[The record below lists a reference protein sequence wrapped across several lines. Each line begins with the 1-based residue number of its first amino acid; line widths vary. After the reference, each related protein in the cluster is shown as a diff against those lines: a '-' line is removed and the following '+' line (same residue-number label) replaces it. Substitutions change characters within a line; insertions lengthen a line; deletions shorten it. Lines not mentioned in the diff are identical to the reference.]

1 MQTLFA
7 PAVALMNRL
16 RYRSKFLLFGM
27 ALSVV
32 LGVLL
37 YSVYSLL
44 SRDIYTARNELN
56 GLQMVKP
63 LNRMAQFMQQH
74 RGLSSGVLNG
84 NEAMKDKRAAKEKE
98 VVEAVVAADA
108 SLSPAL
114 RENQIWKS
122 VRQDWEE
129 IRAQGLSWS
138 GPDNIKRHTQ
148 MIAKALQFMAEV
160 ADANNLTLDPA
171 MDTYYFMD
179 TVVSKMPAILEQL
192 GVTRARGTG
201 VLSAKELSPQMKV
214 DLASQLAVMIGAL
227 AR

>member
-1 MQTLFA
+1 M
-7 PAVALMNRL
+7 
-16 RYRSKFLLFGM
+16 
-27 ALSVV
+27 
-32 LGVLL
+32 GVLL
-37 YSVYSLL
+37 FSVYSLL
-44 SRDIYTARNELN
+44 SRDIQTAQNELN
-56 GLQMVKP
+56 GLQMIAPESHGPVHAAALRP
-63 LNRMAQFMQQH
+63 VFRCAQQQ
-74 RGLSSGVLNG
+74 RSDEGQANCQ
-84 NEAMKDKRAAKEKE
+84 EE

-160 ADANNLTLDPA
+160 ADANELTLDPA
-171 MDTYYFMD
+171 MDTYFFMD
-179 TVVSKMPAILEQL
+179 TVISKMPAILEQL

-201 VLSAKELSPQMKV
+201 VRESKELSPL
-214 DLASQLAVMIGAL
+214 D
-227 AR
+227 